1 MSFFAK
7 IQRAFFLLHSVVG
20 WLSCFTVYS
29 RPLEDVWCLALKN
42 GIFLQ
47 NLLHNPC

>member
-1 MSFFAK
+1 MSLFAK
-7 IQRAFFLLHSVVG
+7 IQRAFFYPIVLPVG
-20 WLSCFTVYS
+20 LAATVYS
-29 RPLEDVWCLALKN
+29 RPLKDVWCLALKN